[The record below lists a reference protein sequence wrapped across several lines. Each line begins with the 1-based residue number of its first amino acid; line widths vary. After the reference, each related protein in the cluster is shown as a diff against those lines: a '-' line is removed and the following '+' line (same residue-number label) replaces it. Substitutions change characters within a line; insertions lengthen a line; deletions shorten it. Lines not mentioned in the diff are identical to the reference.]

1 MPRFTYF
8 ADWKAYA
15 FAYTPS
21 VDTVINDFTITLS
34 YVKTTGSYYIGLPNK
49 KSDTLYAGKNRTI
62 QGAIWRGIKD
72 TNGSSIVSFIYE
84 NSSKVKDS
92 TNVVDLS
99 KDCTNYTGY
108 DASKEYNKSTFTFN
122 SVLLKA
128 GETYYIG
135 VYDIKSEA
143 GKVYNQGTVMIAVDS
158 GSTEAQQL
166 YDCVNTAS
174 GLSRSRNGSTPLK
187 ANVSFNVTSKPKLNI
202 EFLNFIDNRKSLTA
216 RFNLSSSSAI
226 PNDYNLYIY
235 YRSDGSSRW
244 NYTFVGKYANI
255 GNVKTVD
262 DLEYSKYDV
271 KFFAAKSMFGTPLAE
286 SDFITV
292 DGTKPSVSVSTFSYN
307 TGVTGRTLPMLVSFN
322 GNSVVGN
329 SLEYLY
335 KYPDDTSYTS
345 LGMFNTGRTKQM
357 TISPTFDWG
366 YIYFSVKNS
375 VGVYSDDI
383 SQYFDCVNA
392 RISNAHIVEGS
403 ITISSADI
411 SFATSHS
418 PATTVSVECGS
429 FSSTTKSKST
439 AQVLPITGLADG
451 TNYSV
456 YISVTNNINGSSQ
469 RALVAKFTTLAAVW
483 KELLPII
490 YTGGHWTNVTIYIYS
505 EEAGK
510 FIECKPR
517 IALSKD

>member
-8 ADWKAYA
+8 ANWKAYA

-49 KSDTLYAGKNRTI
+49 QYDTLYAGADREI
-62 QGAIWRGIKD
+62 WGAIWSS
-72 TNGSSIVSFIYE
+72 TNIYAD
-84 NSSKVKDS
+84 SKVATSNNKVILS
-92 TNVVDLS
+92 EKS

-108 DASKEYNKSTFTFN
+108 DKDKTYKSSTFTFN
-122 SVLLKA
+122 SVLLEA

-135 VYDIKSEA
+135 VYDIDSAA
-143 GKVYNQGTVMIAVDS
+143 GKLYDNNKSTVMIAVDS

-216 RFNLSSSSAI
+216 RFNLSSSFAI
-226 PNDYNLYIY
+226 SNDYNLYIY
-235 YRSDGSSRW
+235 YRSDGSSAW
-244 NYTFVGKYANI
+244 ESDDVGKYANI
-255 GNVKTVD
+255 GNVKTIK
-262 DLEYSKYDV
+262 LNYSQYDV
-271 KFFAAKSMFGTPLAE
+271 KLIAISAIDGTMLAE
-286 SDFITV
+286 SDIITV
-292 DGTKPSVSVSTFSYN
+292 DGRKPSVHISTFSYN
-307 TGVTGRTLPMLVSFN
+307 TGVTGQRLPLLVSFN
-322 GNSVVGN
+322 GDAVVGN
-329 SLEYLY
+329 SLEYSY

-345 LGMFNTGRTKQM
+345 LGMFNTGRTSQM

-383 SQYFDCVNA
+383 SQYIDCVNA
-392 RISNAHIVEGS
+392 KISNAHIVEGS

-411 SFATSHS
+411 SFVTSHS
-418 PATTVSVECGS
+418 PATVVSVECGS
-429 FSSTTKSKST
+429 FSFTTKSKPDV
-439 AQVLPITGLADG
+439 QLLPITGLADG

-456 YISVTNNINGSSQ
+456 YISVTNNINGSNQ
-469 RALVAKFTTLAAVW
+469 RVLVAKFTTLAAVW
-483 KELLPII
+483 RELLPII
-490 YTGGHWTNVTIYIYS
+490 YTEGHWVNVTPYVYS
-505 EEAGK
+505 EEMGK
-510 FIECKPR
+510 FVECKPY
-517 IALSKD
+517 IAVSKD

>member
-8 ADWKAYA
+8 ANWKAYA

-49 KSDTLYAGKNRTI
+49 QYDTLYAGKNRTI
-62 QGAIWRGIKD
+62 QGAIWSS
-72 TNGSSIVSFIYE
+72 TNIYASNSIVTY
-84 NSSKVKDS
+84 S
-92 TNVVDLS
+92 TNVVNLS
-99 KDCTNYTGY
+99 NDCTNYTGY
-108 DASKEYNKSTFTFN
+108 DKNKEYKSNTFTFN
-122 SVLLKA
+122 SVLLEA

-135 VYDIKSEA
+135 VYDIDSAA
-143 GKVYNQGTVMIAVDS
+143 GKLYDNNKSTVMIAVDS

-235 YRSDGSSRW
+235 YRSDGSSSW
-244 NYTFVGKYANI
+244 HYITVGKYADI

-262 DLEYSKYDV
+262 DLEYSKYYV
-271 KFFAAKSMFGTPLAE
+271 KFFAAKSMVGIPLAE
-286 SDFITV
+286 SDVITV
-292 DGTKPSVSVSTFSYN
+292 DGRKPSVRVSTFSYN
-307 TGVTGRTLPMLVSFN
+307 TGVTGQRLPLLVSFN
-322 GNSVVGN
+322 GNTVVGN
-329 SLEYLY
+329 SLEYSY

-345 LGMFNTGRTKQM
+345 LGMFNAGRTAQM

-392 RISNAHIVEGS
+392 KINNAHIVEGS

-411 SFATSHS
+411 SFVTSHS
-418 PATTVSVECGS
+418 PATVVSVDCGS

-439 AQVLPITGLADG
+439 TQVLPITGLADG

-469 RALVAKFTTLAAVW
+469 RALVAKFTTLSAIW

-510 FIECKPR
+510 FIECKPY
-517 IALSKD
+517 IAVSRD